1 MKKQSII
8 ILYLI
13 IFLIF
18 ILFIS
23 IFFIGRYNID
33 FHIIFDLNN
42 SEFKNLKQVLLY
54 IRLPRIIA
62 ALLVGAALSVSGAT
76 YQAVFKNPMVSP
88 DILGASSGSAFGIA
102 FSIIMHFNYVNTI
115 LFSFFT
121 GIIAVFLSYS
131 ISKLLLNDRK
141 FSLILS
147 GIMISTI
154 FSSLLSYIK
163 LIADIDNELPDI
175 TYWLMGRLSGVTYK
189 TIFFSSFLLI
199 FGIIAIFMIRWRINI
214 FTLGGD
220 EINTLGIN
228 IERNRFF
235 LIAAATLLTS
245 LTVSICGIIGFVGLV
260 IPHFAR
266 LLVGNNY
273 KNLIPTTIFGG
284 AIFLIIIDDL
294 ARTISSYE
302 VPIGIL
308 TSVVGAPIFL
318 FLMVRDKYA

>member
-1 MKKQSII
+1 
-8 ILYLI
+8 
-13 IFLIF
+13 
-18 ILFIS
+18 
-23 IFFIGRYNID
+23 
-33 FHIIFDLNN
+33 
-42 SEFKNLKQVLLY
+42 
-54 IRLPRIIA
+54 
-62 ALLVGAALSVSGAT
+62 
-76 YQAVFKNPMVSP
+76 
-88 DILGASSGSAFGIA
+88 
-102 FSIIMHFNYVNTI
+102 MHFNYVNTI

-199 FGIIAIFMIRWRINI
+199 LGIMAIFMIRWRINI

-245 LTVSICGIIGFVGLV
+245 LTVSICGVIGFVGLV

>member
-8 ILYLI
+8 TLYLI

-18 ILFIS
+18 VFFIS

-42 SEFKNLKQVLLY
+42 LEFKNLKQVLLF
-54 IRLPRIIA
+54 IRLPRVIA
-62 ALLVGAALSVSGAT
+62 AFLVGAALSVSGAT

-102 FSIIMHFNYVNTI
+102 FSIIMHFNYINTI
-115 LFSFFT
+115 VFSFFT

-131 ISKLLLNDRK
+131 ISKFLLNDRK

-199 FGIIAIFMIRWRINI
+199 FGIIAIFMLRWRINI

-228 IERNRFF
+228 IERNRLF
-235 LIAAATLLTS
+235 LISAATLLTS
-245 LTVSICGIIGFVGLV
+245 LTVSICGVIGFVGLV

-273 KNLIPTTIFGG
+273 KNLIPTTILGG

-294 ARTISSYE
+294 ARAISTYE
-302 VPIGIL
+302 IPIGIL
-308 TSVVGAPIFL
+308 TSVVGAPVFL

>member
-1 MKKQSII
+1 
-8 ILYLI
+8 
-13 IFLIF
+13 
-18 ILFIS
+18 
-23 IFFIGRYNID
+23 
-33 FHIIFDLNN
+33 
-42 SEFKNLKQVLLY
+42 
-54 IRLPRIIA
+54 
-62 ALLVGAALSVSGAT
+62 
-76 YQAVFKNPMVSP
+76 
-88 DILGASSGSAFGIA
+88 
-102 FSIIMHFNYVNTI
+102 
-115 LFSFFT
+115 
-121 GIIAVFLSYS
+121 
-131 ISKLLLNDRK
+131 
-141 FSLILS
+141 
-147 GIMISTI
+147 MISTI

-228 IERNRFF
+228 IERNRLF

-294 ARTISSYE
+294 ARTISTYE